1 MVNSK
6 DEEDDVHDV
15 IHRLFQ
21 HGLSNEIE
29 QQNPEDYDFVSTF
42 DYRTMGGD
50 TPFDDVDINNV
61 VVAIGGWTVGGVRFA
76 KVKRN
81 EDGFRVMLYSN
92 LPNGSSLGR
101 DLFLFL
107 ARGILRD
114 MNKSVSY
121 LQVYEQ

>member
-76 KVKRN
+76 AER
-81 EDGFRVMLYSN
+81 E
-92 LPNGSSLGR
+92 P
-101 DLFLFL
+101 
-107 ARGILRD
+107 AP
-114 MNKSVSY
+114 
-121 LQVYEQ
+121 